1 MNEQIIKYFLGELT
15 EDEQVRLLRRRD
27 SDPEIKKDF
36 ASCQNMLAIFSLS
49 PGLPDKEYTLKKL
62 RLLKQ
67 TKRKKNI
74 RRIIYASAGY
84 AAAICLFVVFAW
96 FWTTSG
102 MKHCTGDLSAGQQE
116 LFVPAGQ
123 RARITLPDGTIAWLN
138 AGSTLTYPSVFGE
151 ERMVSLTGEA
161 YFDVSE
167 NIEKPFIVSTETF
180 HVMALG
186 TQFNVY
192 SYPKAPRQHIILMDG
207 KIKIYK
213 PDSESDGIIMSPNQ
227 QLYCEK
233 GEFRLEA
240 FQDRDRLLWKD
251 GIYSFK
257 NERLDAIIEKLE
269 LYFDVSIIID
279 TPSLLE
285 KEYTGKFRQKD
296 GVVEILRIIQKIH
309 YFRIDKDEELNQIT
323 LSR

>member
-1 MNEQIIKYFLGELT
+1 MSEQVIKYFLGKLSE
-15 EDEQVRLLRRRD
+15 EEQVRLLRKRY

-49 PGLPDKEYTLKKL
+49 PGPSDKEDALKKL

-67 TKRKKNI
+67 TKGKKNI
-74 RRIIYASAGY
+74 RRIVYTSAGY
-84 AAAICLFVVFAW
+84 AAAICLLIVSTW
-96 FWTTSG
+96 FWARSG
-102 MKHCTGDLSAGQQE
+102 MNHGTGDLSAGQQE

-138 AGSTLTYPSVFGE
+138 AGSTLIYPSVFAE

-161 YFDVSE
+161 YFDVSKDK
-167 NIEKPFIVSTETF
+167 EKPFIVSTETI
-180 HVMALG
+180 HIKALG

-192 SYPKAPRQHIILMDG
+192 SYPKTLRQNTILVDG

-213 PDSESDGIIMSPNQ
+213 PGFESDGIILSPNQ
-227 QLYCEK
+227 QLFCK
-233 GEFRLEA
+233 NGEFRLES
-240 FQDRDRLLWKD
+240 FQDQDVLLWKD

-269 LYFDVSIIID
+269 LYFDVDIIIES
-279 TPSLLE
+279 PSLLE

-296 GVVEILRIIQKIH
+296 GVMEILRIIQKIH
-309 YFRIDKDEELNQIT
+309 PFRIDKNEKLNQIT
-323 LSR
+323 LRR